1 MATLLMMVCRPR
13 FQADTTILMS
23 TTARLKVLD
32 SLNTAKNSI
41 SSMLNVLDGSEDALL
56 FRPGNQAIDEVVNGI
71 EAASKIADAVKD
83 GKTPIDAEY
92 VLSFLLESPSNL
104 PLAKFP

>member
-1 MATLLMMVCRPR
+1 M
-13 FQADTTILMS
+13 
-23 TTARLKVLD
+23 TARLKVLD

-71 EAASKIADAVKD
+71 EAASKIADAVKA
-83 GKTPIDAEY
+83 GKTPVDDEY
-92 VLSFLLESPSNL
+92 VFPFLRESQSNF
-104 PLAKFP
+104 PIAKFP